1 MFVGIGPGKGNELK
15 REISKEFGVEESP
28 QLFQNL
34 TESSLKNLIQE
45 NPQPKTSSNNQNLP
59 KYICCTSHNESACF
73 IPDPKCFRQSLEPSK
88 GKRVIFLTFYG
99 PYQRGKSSIIKLLA
113 GYKGD
118 SIQTG
123 DGLSE
128 TTRGIYV
135 YGPYPYNDI
144 RTRFRVNEIKYDD
157 TQLYFFDTEGLFGV
171 YGGGNTELNTFLFS
185 QHIAPYAALSNVLV
199 SVLSEFVTYRE
210 VVGLNTVN
218 SVVDA
223 ILQENGIESAR
234 LMGIITNNRLFK
246 PQNFKE
252 KQKEISNEMN
262 EKFMNNFR
270 FDEFVPLPCL
280 DVNNDIFHQYQDYVD
295 VFEIFG
301 QHLIQQ
307 IDESL
312 KFSVLNTDDA
322 CKIFE
327 DLVSRIM
334 KENFRAIW

>member
-1 MFVGIGPGKGNELK
+1 MRK
-15 REISKEFGVEESP
+15 
-28 QLFQNL
+28 
-34 TESSLKNLIQE
+34 
-45 NPQPKTSSNNQNLP
+45 
-59 KYICCTSHNESACF
+59 F
-73 IPDPKCFRQSLEPSK
+73 I
-88 GKRVIFLTFYG
+88 
-99 PYQRGKSSIIKLLA
+99 
-113 GYKGD
+113 
-118 SIQTG
+118 
-123 DGLSE
+123 
-128 TTRGIYV
+128 
-135 YGPYPYNDI
+135 
-144 RTRFRVNEIKYDD
+144 
-157 TQLYFFDTEGLFGV
+157 
-171 YGGGNTELNTFLFS
+171 
-185 QHIAPYAALSNVLV
+185 
-199 SVLSEFVTYRE
+199 TYRE

-223 ILQENGIESAR
+223 IRQENGIESAR